1 MSHPAS
7 SLPLPYGLMVIVF
20 PRLKYVSGRQNKFL
34 TNLVFRKTYLMFIV
48 VYTYVKYEV
57 GKKPL
62 FSEMLDMLSVIAC
75 DPFIVNA
82 DLGN

>member
-1 MSHPAS
+1 
-7 SLPLPYGLMVIVF
+7 
-20 PRLKYVSGRQNKFL
+20 
-34 TNLVFRKTYLMFIV
+34 MFIV

-57 GKKPL
+57 GKPL

-75 DPFIVNA
+75 NPFIVTLCNA